1 MLIIFLKEVYFL
13 KSNNTTEIPSYN
25 LRINESMY
33 YLFLKRSMDIFLSI
47 LGLILLAPLLILVSI
62 LIKIDDPRG
71 NVIFKQTRVGKNE
84 IKFNMYKFRS
94 MVSNA
99 EQLKASLINENE
111 ADGPVF
117 KMKKDPRITKIGA
130 FIRKTSIDE
139 LPQLINVIK
148 GEMSL
153 VGPRP
158 PILEEVNQYSN
169 YEKLRLRVLPG
180 LTCYW
185 QVGGRNDIS
194 FKEWIE
200 LDLKYITERNI
211 FIDIKLIVKTIT
223 VLFGSKN
230 AY

>member
-1 MLIIFLKEVYFL
+1 
-13 KSNNTTEIPSYN
+13 
-25 LRINESMY
+25 MY

>member
-1 MLIIFLKEVYFL
+1 M